1 MGIEN
6 VAIKTFN
13 SSGSQSVCRTN
24 KFKED
29 TLVESDF
36 LTKCTTKYISGT
48 GQTVVDGSLK
58 TFPVGLP
65 SNTTNHDIF
74 DLPDDIDAISNIDLT
89 LRVGFDIKEGTDAG
103 SNAVSFANSTAVYFS
118 NTLLL
123 SLIDKVEIKLGGL
136 IIDTLTSD
144 AIFARNLTE
153 TGNTCTFSGSNIDS
167 LDYPNIYTNFNR
179 PRVYHDAASDVWTS
193 TGTSKI
199 RDNVAEWTVSI
210 PFTGRS
216 SKMNSAFLQ
225 AGSTTNTLQMKVYY
239 KKFDPETTFLEAL
252 SVDNTGHEHEG
263 LHQGC
268 GGKWPLFGIQKL
280 TSNASMLP
288 ENWKWSTSAT
298 ATTHMITETEKN
310 FIRNNV
316 VNRVLKTSESLEY
329 PNPKDIVSPVTNYT
343 PANSTYTNS
352 STYDLPDGIGEYK
365 QITFDISKFDV
376 NCSHILLSLRMP
388 GDNGDGTFV
397 TNSAISA
404 PWPFTKGTRYDSTKT
419 ATAATGAAAGAAGH
433 GPWTAALT
441 KKPLFDG
448 WWSGI
453 DGRESAGPL
462 VPENNDGDFMMRPFS
477 KMPYTRYP
485 NEPLP
490 VTYHPGHTGLSG
502 SNGSGYRAGPYNM
515 GILENVG
522 AEGHDMSDKF
532 LPFVPPVGYVK
543 NWLDSVEL
551 VIGGNRTG
559 FIPATSLDIKNM
571 DDFGLKN
578 NKDSCGIYAI
588 KLADEAFS
596 TAGVPFSK
604 CNNIKLNIRIRTA
617 IYGSTGK
624 GEAALMN
631 GWWRWWIHPLYFN
644 KDWTTQD
651 YPKLVATAIGTTVQT
666 TVGGSISFAA

>member
-58 TFPVGLP
+58 TFPTGLP

-89 LRVGFDIKEGTDAG
+89 LRVGFDIKDGVAITGAPGT
-103 SNAVSFANSTAVYFS
+103 SFANSTAVYFS

-123 SLIDKVEIKLGGL
+123 SLIDKIEIKLGGL
-136 IIDTLTSD
+136 VIDTLTSD
-144 AIFARNLTE
+144 AIFVRNLTE
-153 TGNTCTFSGSNIDS
+153 TGNTCVFSGSNIDN

-179 PRVYHDAASDVWTS
+179 PNIDSS
-193 TGTSKI
+193 EQPNGTRKI
-199 RDNVAEWTVSI
+199 RDNVAEWSISI

-216 SKMNSAFLQ
+216 SKMSSAFLQ
-225 AGSTTNTLQMKVYY
+225 AGSATNTLQMKVYY

-252 SVDNTGHEHEG
+252 NVSNSGHEHEG

-298 ATTHMITETEKN
+298 ATTHIITETEKN

-329 PNPKDIVSPVTNYT
+329 PNPKDVVSPVMDYT
-343 PANSTYTNS
+343 PADATYSNSQTNA
-352 STYDLPDGIGEYK
+352 LPDGIGEYK
-365 QITFDISKFDV
+365 QISFDISKFDV

-388 GDNGDGTFV
+388 GSDDDGSFV
-397 TNSAISA
+397 TNSPVSA
-404 PWPFTKGTRYDSTKT
+404 GWPFTKGTRYDTSKT
-419 ATAATGAAAGAAGH
+419 AANATGAATGVTGY
-433 GPWTAALT
+433 GPWTGVT
-441 KKPLFDG
+441 KKPLFDT
-448 WWSGI
+448 WWSGV
-453 DGRESAGPL
+453 DNKESAGPL
-462 VPENNDGDFMMRPFS
+462 VPENNDGDFMMRPLS
-477 KMPYTRYP
+477 KVPHTRYP
-485 NEPLP
+485 TEALP
-490 VTYHPGHTGLSG
+490 VAYNPGYAVAQASG
-502 SNGSGYRAGPYNM
+502 SSYLAGPYNM
-515 GILENVG
+515 GILETVG
-522 AEGHDMSDKF
+522 AAGHDLSDKF
-532 LPFVPPVGYVK
+532 LPLVPPVGYVK

-559 FIPATSLDIKNM
+559 FIPATSLDIKNIEE
-571 DDFGLKN
+571 FGLKN
-578 NKDSCGIYAI
+578 NKDACGIYAI
-588 KLADEAFS
+588 KLSDEAFS
-596 TAGVPFSK
+596 TSGIPFSK
-604 CNNIKLNIRIRTA
+604 CNSIKLNIRIRTS
-617 IYGSTGK
+617 IYGTQGHGST
-624 GEAALMN
+624 AIQD
-631 GWWRWWIHPLYFN
+631 GWWHSFQISPLSMN
-644 KDWTTQD
+644 KDWTTQG

>member
-13 SSGSQSVCRTN
+13 SSGAQSVCRTN

-36 LTKCTTKYISGT
+36 LTKCTTKYIAGT

-89 LRVGFDIKEGTDAG
+89 LRIGFDMKDGVDAG
-103 SNAVSFANSTAVYFS
+103 NNSTSFANSTAVYFS

-123 SLIDKVEIKLGGL
+123 SLIDKIEIKLGGL
-136 IIDTLTSD
+136 VIDTLTSD
-144 AIFARNLTE
+144 AIFVRNLTE
-153 TGNTCTFSGSNIDS
+153 TGNGCVFSGSNIDS

-179 PRVYHDAASDVWTS
+179 PKITYDSNNVATASI
-193 TGTSKI
+193 GTQKI
-199 RDNVAEWTVSI
+199 RDNVAEWSISI

-216 SKMNSAFLQ
+216 SKMSSAFLQ

-252 SVDNTGHEHEG
+252 NVSNTGHEHEG

-280 TSNASMLP
+280 TSNVSMLP
-288 ENWKWSTSAT
+288 ENWKWSTSVT
-298 ATTHMITETEKN
+298 ATTHVITETEKN

-329 PNPKDIVSPVTNYT
+329 PNPKDVVSPVMDYT
-343 PANSTYTNS
+343 PADSTYSNS
-352 STYDLPDGIGEYK
+352 KSSSLPDGIGEYK
-365 QITFDISKFDV
+365 QISFDISKFDV

-388 GDNGDGTFV
+388 GAEDDGTFV
-397 TNSAISA
+397 TNSPVSA
-404 PWPFTKGTRYDSTKT
+404 GWPFTKGTRYDATKVVGGNGQS
-419 ATAATGAAAGAAGH
+419 GANY
-433 GPWTAALT
+433 GPWPD
-441 KKPLFDG
+441 KPLFNG

-453 DGRESAGPL
+453 NDKESAGPL

-485 NEPLP
+485 TETLHIAFN
-490 VTYHPGHTGLSG
+490 PGYALAQA
-502 SNGSGYRAGPYNM
+502 NGSAYQEGNYNM
-515 GILENVG
+515 GQLETVG

-532 LPFVPPVGYVK
+532 LPLVPSVGYVK

-559 FIPATSLDIKNM
+559 FIPATALDIKNM

-578 NKDSCGIYAI
+578 NEDACGIYAI

-604 CNNIKLNIRIRTA
+604 CNSIKLNIRIRTA
-617 IYGSTGK
+617 LYGTSGHGSTAVG
-624 GEAALMN
+624 M
-631 GWWRWWIHPLYFN
+631 GWWHNFHIHPFYLN
-644 KDWTTQD
+644 KDWTTQG